1 MNKITLI
8 TSEGCLGCEVMKAS
22 IKSAIEKTKVDI
34 EIEEMDI
41 NNTPKYIIRRFNV
54 TDTPCAIFFR
64 NDKYLFKKIGSFP
77 TVVVVQWINVHYK

>member
-8 TSEGCLGCEVMKAS
+8 TSEGCLGCEVMRAS
-22 IKSAIEKTKVDI
+22 IKAAIEKTKVDI

-41 NNTPKYIIRRFNV
+41 NNTPKKIIKQFHV
-54 TDTPCAIFFR
+54 DDTACAIFFK
-64 NDKYLFKKIGSFP
+64 NNKYLFKKIGSVP

>member
-1 MNKITLI
+1 MNRITLI

-22 IKSAIEKTKVDI
+22 IKAAIEKTKVHI

-41 NNTPKYIIRRFNV
+41 NNTPKDIIRRFHID
-54 TDTPCAIFFR
+54 DTPCAIFFR
-64 NDKYLFKKIGSFP
+64 NNKYLFKKIGSVP

>member
-1 MNKITLI
+1 MNKVTLI
-8 TSEGCLGCEVMKAS
+8 TSEGCLGCEVMKNS
-22 IKSAIEKTKVDI
+22 IKAAIDKTKVSL

-64 NDKYLFKKIGSFP
+64 NDKYLFKKIGSVP
-77 TVVVVQWINVHYK
+77 SVVVVQWINVHYK

>member
-64 NDKYLFKKIGSFP
+64 NDKYLFKKIGSVP
-77 TVVVVQWINVHYK
+77 AVVVVQWINVHYK

>member
-34 EIEEMDI
+34 KIEEMDI
-41 NNTPKYIIRRFNV
+41 NNTPKDIIRRFHID
-54 TDTPCAIFFR
+54 DTPCAIFFR
-64 NDKYLFKKIGSFP
+64 DDKYLFKKIGSVP
-77 TVVVVQWINVHYK
+77 AVVVVQWINVHYK

>member
-8 TSEGCLGCEVMKAS
+8 TSEGCLGCEVMKTS

-41 NNTPKYIIRRFNV
+41 NNTPKDIIRRFHID
-54 TDTPCAIFFR
+54 DTPCAIFFR
-64 NDKYLFKKIGSFP
+64 NNKYLFKKIGSVP
-77 TVVVVQWINVHYK
+77 AVVVVQWINVHYK

>member
-22 IKSAIEKTKVDI
+22 IKSAIEETKVDI
-34 EIEEMDI
+34 TVETMDI
-41 NNTPKYIIRRFNV
+41 KYTNKRFIRTFGI
-54 TDTPCAIFFR
+54 TDTPCAIFFKD
-64 NDKYLFKKIGSFP
+64 DKYLFKKIGSVP